1 MLKAIAAVLKHD
13 LGLPGGMLAEDA
25 ALKGVACRGMMF
37 LSNFKLNKRKG
48 MKRSKGLWRGNPL
61 WQWGET

>member
-25 ALKGVACRGMMF
+25 ALKYFYICHSPSR
-37 LSNFKLNKRKG
+37 
-48 MKRSKGLWRGNPL
+48 NPFHVCD
-61 WQWGET
+61 